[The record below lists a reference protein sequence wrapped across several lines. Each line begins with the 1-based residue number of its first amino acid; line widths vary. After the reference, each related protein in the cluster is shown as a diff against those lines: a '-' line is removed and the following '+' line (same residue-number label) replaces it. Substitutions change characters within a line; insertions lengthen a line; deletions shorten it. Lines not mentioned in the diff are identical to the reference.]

1 MSGNVEAK
9 AVHEFRASA
18 ERVFD
23 AWLDPVKARSWA
35 AQPVPGRPRIDVRRI
50 EIDARVGGKFTF
62 SDMREDGEAV
72 HWGYYLEIDR
82 PRKLVFTWFT
92 SEEEEQEN
100 KSTVTLTIEPL
111 ANGCRATI
119 VHSMDRRWADYVKPT
134 ATAWGFMLR
143 QVEMDLA
150 EKAANGNAT

>member
-1 MSGNVEAK
+1 VPRNVEAK
-9 AVHEFRASA
+9 AVHEFKASA

-23 AWLDPVKARSWA
+23 AWLDPVKVRSWA
-35 AQPVPGRPRIDVRRI
+35 AQPIPGKPAFDVRRI

-72 HWGYYLEIDR
+72 HWGYYLAIDR
-82 PRKLVFTWFT
+82 PRQLVFTWFT

-100 KSTVTLTIEPL
+100 NSVVTLTIEPL

-119 VHSMDRRWADYVKPT
+119 VHSMDERWSDWVKQT
-134 ATAWGFMLR
+134 ETGWTFMLR
-143 QVEMDLA
+143 QIDMDF
-150 EKAANGNAT
+150 ATEAGED

>member
-1 MSGNVEAK
+1 MSRNVEAK
-9 AVHEFRASA
+9 AVHEFKASA

-23 AWLDPVKARSWA
+23 AWLDPVKVRSWS
-35 AQPVPGRPRIDVRRI
+35 AQPVPGMPAFDIRRV

-62 SDMREDGEAV
+62 SDMREEGEAV

-100 KSTVTLTIEPL
+100 NSVVTLTIEPL
-111 ANGCRATI
+111 AKGCRATI
-119 VHSMDRRWADYVKPT
+119 VHSMDERWSDWITQTEKGWT
-134 ATAWGFMLR
+134 FMLD
-143 QVEMDLA
+143 QIDSDF
-150 EKAANGNAT
+150 ATEASPL

>member
-1 MSGNVEAK
+1 VSPNVEAK
-9 AVHEFRASA
+9 TVHEFKATA

-23 AWLDPVKARSWA
+23 AWLDPIKVRCWS
-35 AQPVPGRPRIDVRRI
+35 AQPVPGMPSFDVRRV

-62 SDMREDGEAV
+62 SHMRDEGEAI

-100 KSTVTLTIEPL
+100 NSVVTLTIEPI
-111 ANGCRATI
+111 AGGCRATI
-119 VHSMDRRWADYVKPT
+119 VHSMDARWAEWVQQT
-134 ATAWGFMLR
+134 ETGWSFMLR
-143 QVEMDLA
+143 QIAMELA
-150 EKAANGNAT
+150 ARSNE